1 MTQRRTQYQLTRD
14 SVLHVPDNPEDILLM
29 VAGGDGSISGYIHGW
44 GQRTPARRNHMLGH
58 EAYRGIAVQSA
69 TGMSPSSIPMERQR

>member
-29 VAGGDGSISGYIHGW
+29 LAGGDGSISGYIHGW
-44 GQRTPARRNHMLGH
+44 GQRTPQG
-58 EAYRGIAVQSA
+58 
-69 TGMSPSSIPMERQR
+69 

>member
-29 VAGGDGSISGYIHGW
+29 LAGGDGSISGYIYGW
-44 GQRTPARRNHMLGH
+44 GREPRKAERHARSRSL
-58 EAYRGIAVQSA
+58 
-69 TGMSPSSIPMERQR
+69 

>member
-44 GQRTPARRNHMLGH
+44 GQRTPQGGTTRSVTKPI
-58 EAYRGIAVQSA
+58 E
-69 TGMSPSSIPMERQR
+69 E